1 MEQEN
6 KNPKNAGR
14 KTNVAGYEERIPEAF
29 EMILYEKLSY
39 NEFRTEGA
47 KRWGISERQSENIW
61 KDVKDRIQ
69 KRFDEKTEEIIAE
82 QLNRYFD
89 LLARARADNNKRV
102 ERETLADINKLY
114 GLETR
119 KIDVTS
125 NGEPIS
131 ININLTD

>member
-1 MEQEN
+1 MEKEN
-6 KNPKNAGR
+6 KGGR
-14 KTNVAGYEERIPEAF
+14 KTNIAGYEERIPEAL

-39 NEFRTEGA
+39 TEFRQQGA
-47 KRWGISERQSENIW
+47 KKWGITERSAETIW
-61 KDVKDRIQ
+61 KDCKDRLQ
-69 KRFDEKTEEIIAE
+69 QRFNEKTEEIISE
-82 QLNRYFD
+82 QLSRYFD

-114 GLETR
+114 GLEQR
-119 KIDVTS
+119 KIDITS

>member
-1 MEQEN
+1 MEEEI
-6 KNPKNAGR
+6 KNPKGAGR
-14 KTNVAGYEERIPEAF
+14 KTNTANYEERIPEAF
-29 EMILYEKLSY
+29 EMILYQKLSY

-47 KRWGISERQSENIW
+47 KRWGISERQSENVW
-61 KDVKDRIQ
+61 KDVKDRLQ
-69 KRFDEKTEEIIAE
+69 KRFNEKTEEIIAD
-82 QLNRYFD
+82 QLSRYFD

-125 NGEPIS
+125 GGEPIT
-131 ININLTD
+131 INIKVDD